1 MGDSKAWAEVDLVY
15 HVPNVGGRRVEKGS
29 GAGQARLKKK
39 SLFRAKKKRLSKK
52 NAYFLKKMPV

>member
-39 SLFRAKKKRLSKK
+39 ASLGQKK
-52 NAYFLKKMPV
+52 NVSLKKMPIF